1 MLVFDIMHSFDTML
15 LYVAVQSEGGSLKT
29 VIEQDQ
35 HLPES
40 CIHKFGIDLVNGL
53 HHIHSLGIV
62 FGDLKPSNVSISLL
76 THAALLCTFLH
87 I

>member
-1 MLVFDIMHSFDTML
+1 MQFT
-15 LYVAVQSEGGSLKT
+15 GGSLKT

-40 CIHKFGIDLVNGL
+40 CIHKFGVDLVSGL

-62 FGDLKPSNVSISLL
+62 YCDLKPSNVCNVCHSY
-76 THAALLCTFLH
+76 
-87 I
+87 